1 MILYITT
8 GVLVVQQ
15 ICLGTYQYAI
25 YISSLTI
32 LDSKLLI
39 KMLTLLWTFVSLAC
53 MYCCKQALSFF
64 IV

>member
-1 MILYITT
+1 
-8 GVLVVQQ
+8 VVQQ